1 MTKTLDSK
9 ENEITKKILGE
20 DYFYEYGMDPSV
32 KHLVKIYH

>member
-1 MTKTLDSK
+1 MNKTNNLKDD
-9 ENEITKKILGE
+9 EITTKILGE